1 MSLSDATLE
10 RDFLATPQ
18 HRTVLPDGL
27 EFHHIEAGQGQP
39 LILLHGVLG
48 DWRSWEGLW
57 PAFTRRYRTLAYS
70 RRYNWPNRNTHPSPD
85 HSACVEASD
94 LERLLEQW
102 HLGPVILVGS
112 SYGAYTALA
121 LSLRRPDLVRAMALS
136 EPPMLSWASLDA
148 EGQAVRDAFD
158 RHIRLPAQ
166 EDFRQGRDRE
176 AVERLTGGIMGAS
189 ARSELPDWVMELR
202 QQNMPS
208 IRMLTLS
215 TDEFPFLPQEAIRT
229 LEVPTLLMAG
239 EHTPAIHAAVFHRLC
254 AGMPQARHVRVPNA
268 GHAVDRDNPR
278 FFAEQVFSFLE
289 EALDPQPTH
298 PA

>member
-18 HRTVLPDGL
+18 HRTVLPGGL
-27 EFHHIEAGQGQP
+27 EFHHIEAGLGQP

-70 RRYNWPNRNTHPSPD
+70 RRYNWPNRNTHPCPD
-85 HSACVEASD
+85 HSALVEASD
-94 LERLLEQW
+94 LEQLLARW
-102 HLGPVILVGS
+102 NLGPVILVGS

-121 LSLRRPDLVRAMALS
+121 LALRRPDLVRAMALS

-148 EGQAVRDAFD
+148 QGQAVRDAFD
-158 RHIRLPAQ
+158 QQIRLPAQ
-166 EDFRQGRDRE
+166 QDFQQGRDRE

-189 ARSELPDWVMELR
+189 ARSQLPDWVMERR
-202 QQNMPS
+202 QQNMLS

-215 TDEFPFLPQEAIRT
+215 SDEFPFLPEQAIRQ
-229 LEVPTLLMAG
+229 LQVPTLLMAG
-239 EHTPAIHAAVFHRLC
+239 ANTPAIHAAVFQRLC
-254 AGMPQARHVRVPNA
+254 AGMPQARQVRVPGA
-268 GHAVDRDNPR
+268 GHAVDRDKP
-278 FFAEQVFSFLE
+278 EQFCELIFDFLDE
-289 EALDPQPTH
+289 TLGRPGA
-298 PA
+298 